1 MKQYLETNDRLVAL
15 RAVESII
22 DKNLT
27 LISLKEIVDMTGIS
41 RYQFVIAG
49 STRNGGYETS
59 VLIAPR
65 QGILFNKTVEEAK
78 ALLASKDKN
87 KLRTIGYILRDLP
100 EFREEFEELY
110 PQVNTKA
117 DFGNE
122 IIEPILITKP
132 ERKANDPYEGWEL
145 TLRDNRYHVNSK
157 RTCKFVK

>member
-1 MKQYLETNDRLVAL
+1 MKQYLETNDRLVVL

-27 LISLKEIVDMTGIS
+27 LISLKEIIDMTGIS

-78 ALLASKDKN
+78 SLLSSNDKN

-100 EFREEFEELY
+100 EFREFEELY
-110 PQVNTKA
+110 PKVNTKS

-132 ERKANDPYEGWEL
+132 ERTKNDPYEGWEL
-145 TLRDNRYHVNSK
+145 TLHDNKYHMNHK
-157 RTCKFVK
+157 RNCRFVK

>member
-1 MKQYLETNDRLVAL
+1 MKQILETNDRLIVL

-27 LISLKEIVDMTGIS
+27 LISLKEIIDMTGTS

-49 STRNGGYETS
+49 STRTGGYETS

-87 KLRTIGYILRDLP
+87 KLRTIGHILRDLP
-100 EFREEFEELY
+100 DFREFEELY
-110 PQVNTKA
+110 PKVNVKS

-132 ERKANDPYEGWEL
+132 ERTKNDPYEGWEL

-157 RTCKFVK
+157 RSCKFVK